1 MKKEIRWIF
10 VFALLLGLSTMAC
23 GLLTGNDGNDAE
35 ETTAGEA
42 QEAIEDEPESPP
54 ATEEP
59 TESAEEPT
67 PLPEPTD
74 TEKPAPAATPTEAA
88 AEAEGP
94 AEGLPD
100 LSNVSAG
107 LEEYNSYRAT
117 VSMTFE
123 SAEEGGTSAGM
134 NLESAVILDPPASS
148 ASISLSGD
156 MVEEAGGFDSMTFAE
171 VGDASYAV
179 IPGFG
184 CVAGGAGEMGNM
196 DEFTEIFSTDELLGE
211 ISNAEFV
218 GEDNVNGIPVDHYT
232 FDEND
237 VEDTSGDLRE
247 LEGHIYVAQEGDYVT
262 RMVIEGVG
270 TVDLLDQGVEEEGT
284 LHLEYNVTDVGAD
297 FEVELPEECADAGAQ
312 YPTFEGAADLTS
324 FAGFTSYT
332 VEADLDD
339 VVAFYE
345 EEMAALGYD
354 QPEADQIF
362 SEESVILSFTSE
374 EMDPVSVII
383 NQEEEGTLS
392 VTITSEASGE

>member
-23 GLLTGNDGNDAE
+23 GLLTGDEGE
-35 ETTAGEA
+35 ETTAEEAPAEA
-42 QEAIEDEPESPP
+42 QEAVEDEPESPP
-54 ATEEP
+54 ASEP
-59 TESAEEPT
+59 TEEPT

-74 TEKPAPAATPTEAA
+74 TEEPDPTATPTEAA
-88 AEAEGP
+88 AEEP

-107 LEEYNSYRAT
+107 LEEHNSYRAT

-123 SAEEGGTSAGM
+123 SSEEGGTSAGM
-134 NLESAVILDPPASS
+134 NMETAVVLDPPASS
-148 ASISLSGD
+148 AAISLTGD
-156 MVEEAGGFDSMTFAE
+156 MVEEAGGLDSMTFAE
-171 VGDASYAV
+171 IGDVSYAV

-184 CVAGGAGEMGNM
+184 CVTGGVGEMGNM

-211 ISNAEFV
+211 IGEPEFV
-218 GEDNVNGIPVDHYT
+218 GEDNVNGIAVGHYT
-232 FDEND
+232 FDETD

-247 LEGHIYVAQEGDYVT
+247 LEGHIYVAQEGNYVT
-262 RMVIEGVG
+262 RMVIDGVG
-270 TVDLLDQGVEEEGT
+270 TVDMLDQGVDEEGT
-284 LHLEYNVTDVGAD
+284 LHMEYNVTDVGAD
-297 FEVELPEECADAGAQ
+297 FEIEPPEECEDAGAD

-339 VVAFYE
+339 VVSFYE
-345 EEMAALGYD
+345 EEMAALGYE
-354 QPEADQIF
+354 QPEGDQIF
-362 SEESVILSFTSE
+362 SEGSAILSFTGE
-374 EMDPVSVII
+374 ELDPVTIII